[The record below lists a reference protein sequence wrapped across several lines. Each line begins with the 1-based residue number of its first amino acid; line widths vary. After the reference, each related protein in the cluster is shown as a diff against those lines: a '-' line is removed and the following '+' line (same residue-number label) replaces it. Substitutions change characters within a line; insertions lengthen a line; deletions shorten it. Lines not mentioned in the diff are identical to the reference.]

1 MEVKY
6 GTCLYFNVA
15 TPLLGK
21 HSNILSGWVCS
32 ILVWFYPMLQT
43 ATSLT
48 FSIKLEVI
56 TKKFVSIM
64 GINNTEVKPC

>member
-21 HSNILSGWVCS
+21 HSNILSGRVCS
-32 ILVWFYPMLQT
+32 ILVWFCPMLQN
-43 ATSLT
+43 ATSLA
-48 FSIKLEVI
+48 FSIKLEAQ
-56 TKKFVSIM
+56 FASIM
-64 GINNTEVKPC
+64 GINNIEVKPC